1 MLYILMTT
9 WKRGR
14 LELSLELN
22 KRTLPLPMLL
32 DDIERKKPVRVE
44 GTAVFMT
51 SSPDGVPL
59 VLLHHMKH
67 NKVFHRQV
75 VLLSMITG
83 DVPEVPAA
91 ERVLVESLGLGFFRV
106 RAMYGFMQN
115 PDVND
120 VLKLAQR
127 QGLVVRKN
135 DTTFYLGRERIIPR
149 GTSSMA
155 KWRKV
160 IFIFLSRNAISPSE
174 YFNIPTGRVVEL
186 GTQVEL

>member
-1 MLYILMTT
+1 M
-9 WKRGR
+9 
-14 LELSLELN
+14 
-22 KRTLPLPMLL
+22 
-32 DDIERKKPVRVE
+32 
-44 GTAVFMT
+44 
-51 SSPDGVPL
+51 
-59 VLLHHMKH
+59 
-67 NKVFHRQV
+67 
-75 VLLSMITG
+75 
-83 DVPEVPAA
+83 
-91 ERVLVESLGLGFFRV
+91 
-106 RAMYGFMQN
+106 
-115 PDVND
+115 ND

-155 KWRKV
+155 KWRKL